1 MRNAAEPCEKRII
14 FKKRKTKIGN
24 ETTCNERHIIS
35 NRLGSKSNSLAEI
48 IRNALLWP
56 TKSNAHNNSKRTASE
71 YIPRIYDT
79 PTRRCI
85 INIIGSK
92 AFAAWIQGSSGNRT
106 LL

>member
-56 TKSNAHNNSKRTASE
+56 TKVMRIITASE
-71 YIPRIYDT
+71 LLQ
-79 PTRRCI
+79 
-85 INIIGSK
+85 NIFPEYMIHLHEDVS
-92 AFAAWIQGSSGNRT
+92 
-106 LL
+106 